1 MSDLYIASRE
11 ATRPEDDGSRRL
23 VAWVVIRGS
32 LGRAFTDPSLPG
44 TAAADAN
51 DLIDAVMIPRRLKR
65 EQAAAGIEL
74 VRRAGREAWRIHQQR
89 GEAS

>member
-1 MSDLYIASRE
+1 M
-11 ATRPEDDGSRRL
+11 SRRL
-23 VAWVVIRGS
+23 VAWVVIRGP

-65 EQAAAGIEL
+65 EQAAGIET
-74 VRRAGREAWRIHQQR
+74 VRRAGREAWRTRQQQ
-89 GEAS
+89 GAAS